1 MPDGTVSKIYMG
13 NCILAEIEAANIE
26 RRRLRKTWERQESSK
41 IQYACIFDDGIFH
54 LLESICAANM
64 RIAGFHNKKSRGW
77 RLRREMTTETND
89 PQKNVASV
97 NSNTESQPVLQD
109 GFNIDEF
116 NAIIKA
122 AKKGDLAAS
131 KKLAELFDKRPELA
145 GRVGDLAA
153 RAIWHWIHSI
163 AGENK
168 HLHQALLCEIKQQRA
183 LLSREGSGTVLE
195 QKAIDLFL
203 VTWLQLYQMEVRDL
217 SNPPGTLEYARHRMD
232 RLDRLTKRHVKS
244 LELLAKLRSS
254 KTETNIESVVIN
266 NIRQPRK
273 RRKPSVEP
281 VNRIAS
287 IVDAVLQN

>member
-1 MPDGTVSKIYMG
+1 MSKYVQELAGESVDTEPNTV
-13 NCILAEIEAANIE
+13 
-26 RRRLRKTWERQESSK
+26 
-41 IQYACIFDDGIFH
+41 
-54 LLESICAANM
+54 
-64 RIAGFHNKKSRGW
+64 
-77 RLRREMTTETND
+77 
-89 PQKNVASV
+89 
-97 NSNTESQPVLQD
+97 SQPVLQD
-109 GFNIDEF
+109 DFNIDEF
-116 NAIIKA
+116 NSNIEA
-122 AKKGDLAAS
+122 ARKGDLAAS

-153 RAIWHWIHSI
+153 RAIWHWIHAI
-163 AGENK
+163 AGENM

-203 VTWLQLYQMEVRDL
+203 MTWLQLYSVEARDI
-217 SNPPGTLEYARHRMD
+217 SAPPNTIEFAKYRAD